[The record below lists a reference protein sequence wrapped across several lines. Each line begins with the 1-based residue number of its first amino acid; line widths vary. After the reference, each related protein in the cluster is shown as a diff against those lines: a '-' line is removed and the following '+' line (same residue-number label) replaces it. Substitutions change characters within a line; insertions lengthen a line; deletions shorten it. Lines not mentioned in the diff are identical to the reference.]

1 MMTKKILLLSMLLS
15 AATISQAQSVKAD
28 TFYLSVYNT
37 GARIEITPADF
48 GGKVTQDLM
57 GTMVRAFDTVMVLK
71 ANGATDSTGNKRLRH
86 EAERRADRISKDIK
100 DKIVVMELNKDV
112 DVTQTCINV
121 QRGGARAIIIV
132 HTSNKKEDIKLKYLG
147 IYKDSVRIP
156 CFTVRNVLG
165 DSLWGILPSVAGI
178 KAPTVL
184 PVQSLAANNN
194 PLLGMNTQA
203 TPHKT
208 TGAEPINNSSEKANT
223 NESFNLG
230 KVDPITGKFEEDVTL
245 YPNPTTDVLNLTFK
259 GYTGQAVDIVIFDMQ
274 GKSILT
280 EHLGQ
285 LQRNLHSIFIG
296 DKTVAGQYMIRIR
309 TKGKVDVFK
318 TFIVGK

>member
-1 MMTKKILLLSMLLS
+1 MTKKILLLLMLLS

-48 GGKVTQDLM
+48 GGKVTQNIM

-71 ANGATDSTGNKRLRH
+71 ANGAIDSTGKKRLRH
-86 EAERRADRISKDIK
+86 EAERRADRISKDLK

-121 QRGGARAIIIV
+121 QRGGAKALILI
-132 HTSNKKEDIKLKYLG
+132 HTSNKKEDIKLKKLG
-147 IYKDSVRIP
+147 IYVDSLRIP
-156 CFTVRNVLG
+156 CFTVRNALG
-165 DSLWGILPSVAGI
+165 DSLWGILPSAAGI
-178 KAPTVL
+178 KAPTVP
-184 PVQSLAANNN
+184 PVQTLAANNN

-203 TPHKT
+203 TLNKT
-208 TGAEPINNSSEKANT
+208 GIESVNNNSEKVNT

-230 KVDPITGKFEEDVTL
+230 KIDPITGKFEEDVTL
-245 YPNPTTDVLNLTFK
+245 YPNPTADVLNLTFK

-285 LQRNLHSIFIG
+285 LQSNLHSIPIG
-296 DKTVAGQYMIRIR
+296 NKTVAGQYMIRIS
-309 TKGKVDVFK
+309 TKGKNDVFK
-318 TFIVGK
+318 TFTVGK

>member
-1 MMTKKILLLSMLLS
+1 MTKKILFLFMLLS

-48 GGKVTQDLM
+48 GSKVTQDLM

-71 ANGATDSTGNKRLRH
+71 ANGATDSTGNKRIRH
-86 EAERRADRISKDIK
+86 EAERRADKISKDIK
-100 DKIVVMELNKDV
+100 DKIVVMEMNKDV

-121 QRGGARAIIIV
+121 QRGGAKAIILV

-156 CFTVRNVLG
+156 CFTVRNVG
-165 DSLWGILPSVAGI
+165 DSLWSILPSVAGI
-178 KAPTVL
+178 KAPTVP
-184 PVQSLAANNN
+184 PVQTLAVNNN
-194 PLLGMNTQA
+194 ALLGMNTQI
-203 TPHKT
+203 TPNKT
-208 TGAEPINNSSEKANT
+208 TGAEPINNSSDKANT
-223 NESFNLG
+223 NESLNLG
-230 KVDPITGKFEEDVTL
+230 KIDPITGKFEEDVTL
-245 YPNPTTDVLNLTFK
+245 YPNPTADVLNLTFK

-285 LQRNLHSIFIG
+285 LQSNLHSIFIG

-309 TKGKVDVFK
+309 TKGKVDLFR
-318 TFIVGK
+318 TFTVGK

>member
-1 MMTKKILLLSMLLS
+1 MTKKILFLFMLLS
-15 AATISQAQSVKAD
+15 TATISQAQSVKAD

-121 QRGGARAIIIV
+121 QRGGAKAIIIV
-132 HTSNKKEDIKLKYLG
+132 HTSNKKEDIKLKKVG
-147 IYKDSVRIP
+147 IYVDSLRIP
-156 CFTVRNVLG
+156 CFTVRNALG
-165 DSLWGILPSVAGI
+165 DSLWSILPSVAGI
-178 KAPTVL
+178 KAPTVPL
-184 PVQSLAANNN
+184 VQSLAANNN
-194 PLLGMNTQA
+194 PLLGINTQA
-203 TPHKT
+203 TPNKT
-208 TGAEPINNSSEKANT
+208 TGVEAVNTSSEKANT

-230 KVDPITGKFEEDVTL
+230 KIDPITGKFEEDVT
-245 YPNPTTDVLNLTFK
+245 PSIPTRR
-259 GYTGQAVDIVIFDMQ
+259 QM
-274 GKSILT
+274 S
-280 EHLGQ
+280 
-285 LQRNLHSIFIG
+285 
-296 DKTVAGQYMIRIR
+296 
-309 TKGKVDVFK
+309 
-318 TFIVGK
+318 

>member
-1 MMTKKILLLSMLLS
+1 MTKKILFLFMLLT
-15 AATISQAQSVKAD
+15 AATISQAQSAQAD

-37 GARIEITPADF
+37 GARIEITPAEF
-48 GGKVTQDLM
+48 GGKVTENIL

-71 ANGATDSTGNKRLRH
+71 ANGAIDSTGKKRIRH
-86 EAERRADRISKDIK
+86 EAERRADKISKGIK

-121 QRGGARAIIIV
+121 QRGGAKAIILV

-156 CFTVRNVLG
+156 CFTVRNALG
-165 DSLWGILPSVAGI
+165 DSLWSILPSVAGI
-178 KAPTVL
+178 KAPTL
-184 PVQSLAANNN
+184 PPVQSLAVNNN

-208 TGAEPINNSSEKANT
+208 TGAEPINNSSDKVNT

-230 KVDPITGKFEEDVTL
+230 KIDPVTGKFEEDVTL
-245 YPNPTTDVLNLTFK
+245 YPNPTADVLNLTFK

-285 LQRNLHSIFIG
+285 LQSHLHSIFIG

-309 TKGKVDVFK
+309 TKGKRDVFR
-318 TFIVGK
+318 TFMVGK

>member
-1 MMTKKILLLSMLLS
+1 MTKKILFLFMLLT
-15 AATISQAQSVKAD
+15 AATISQAQSAQAD

-37 GARIEITPADF
+37 GARIEITPAEF
-48 GGKVTQDLM
+48 GGKVTENIL

-71 ANGATDSTGNKRLRH
+71 ANGAIDSTGKKRIRH
-86 EAERRADRISKDIK
+86 EAERRADKISKGIK

-121 QRGGARAIIIV
+121 QRGGAKAIILV

-156 CFTVRNVLG
+156 CFTVRNALG
-165 DSLWGILPSVAGI
+165 DSLWSILPSVAGI
-178 KAPTVL
+178 KAPTL
-184 PVQSLAANNN
+184 PPVQSLAVNNN

-203 TPHKT
+203 TLHKT
-208 TGAEPINNSSEKANT
+208 TGAEPVNNSSDKVNT
-223 NESFNLG
+223 NESLNLG
-230 KVDPITGKFEEDVTL
+230 KIDPVTGKFEEDVTL
-245 YPNPTTDVLNLTFK
+245 YPNPTADVLNLTFK

-285 LQRNLHSIFIG
+285 LQSNLHSIFIG

-309 TKGKVDVFK
+309 TKGKMDVFR
-318 TFIVGK
+318 TFTVGK

>member
-1 MMTKKILLLSMLLS
+1 MTKRILFLFMLLS

-48 GGKVTQDLM
+48 GGKVTQNIM

-71 ANGATDSTGNKRLRH
+71 ANGAIDSTGKKRLRY
-86 EAERRADRISKDIK
+86 ESERHADRISKDLK
-100 DKIVVMELNKDV
+100 DKIVVMELNKDA

-121 QRGGARAIIIV
+121 QRGGAKAIILV
-132 HTSNKKEDIKLKYLG
+132 HTSNKKEDIKLKKLG
-147 IYKDSVRIP
+147 IFKDSLRIP
-156 CFTVRNVLG
+156 CFTVRNTLG

-178 KAPTVL
+178 KAPNVP
-184 PVQSLAANNN
+184 PVQSLVANNN

-203 TPHKT
+203 TPNKT
-208 TGAEPINNSSEKANT
+208 GIEPVNNSSDKVNT
-223 NESFNLG
+223 NESFDLG
-230 KVDPITGKFEEDVTL
+230 KIDPITGKYEEDVTL
-245 YPNPTTDVLNLTFK
+245 YPNPTADVLNLTFK

-280 EHLGQ
+280 QHLGQ
-285 LQRNLHSIFIG
+285 LQSNLHSIPIG
-296 DKTVAGQYMIRIR
+296 DKTAVGQYMIRIR
-309 TKGKVDVFK
+309 TKGKKDVFK
-318 TFIVGK
+318 TFTVGR